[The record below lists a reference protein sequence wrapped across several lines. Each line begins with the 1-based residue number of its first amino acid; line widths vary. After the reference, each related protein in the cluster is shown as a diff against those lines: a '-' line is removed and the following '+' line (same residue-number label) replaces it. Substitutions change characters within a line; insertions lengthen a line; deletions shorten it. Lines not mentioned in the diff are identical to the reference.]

1 MVGDLHQTHIR
12 KRLKIIHLFG
22 IGAVLCFFILLSFLG
37 KNANLNTET
46 TQYIL
51 IFMAILMAISYL
63 TLLLHT
69 SDKIP
74 TGPAVMFVGLN
85 ILNSALVWSTG
96 ILESPFIIF
105 YAILIIMSSQLYK
118 YRLGLL
124 QAVIALLGF
133 VSVYGATS
141 TRVIPYSNIL
151 LYSDISILYQPPSI
165 ILVYGSLYAVLFI
178 FAVFAS
184 SSART
189 VLFRE
194 HEKTDIDMTYQEK
207 IIQELPIGILIVD
220 WDLNILGTN
229 PASDIHF
236 PIDSLGSS
244 LTEHLSIMRA
254 KPKVELIRMSKTCEE
269 KQLMWKKDDEEVI
282 PVKVSV
288 RLMEGE
294 KKENGTFIIFLDR
307 LTH

>member
-1 MVGDLHQTHIR
+1 MVGDLHQTHIK

-22 IGAVLCFFILLSFLG
+22 IGAVLCFFVLLSFLG
-37 KNANLNTET
+37 SSTNINTEP

-51 IFMAILMAISYL
+51 IFMAIIIALSYL
-63 TLLLHT
+63 TLILHS
-69 SDKIP
+69 SDKVPI
-74 TGPAVMFVGLN
+74 GPAFMFVVLN

-105 YAILIIMSSQLYK
+105 YAILIIISSQLYK

-124 QAVIALLGF
+124 QAVISLLGF
-133 VSVYGATS
+133 VLVFGATS

-151 LYSDISILYQPPSI
+151 LYSDISLLYQPPTI
-165 ILVYGSLYAVLFI
+165 ILVYGSLYAILFI
-178 FAVFAS
+178 FAVFSS

-194 HEKTDIDMTYQEK
+194 HDKTEIDMTYQEK

-244 LTEHLSIMRA
+244 LTKHLSLMKA
-254 KPKVELIRMSKTCEE
+254 KPRVELVRMAKTCEE
-269 KQLMWKKDDEEVI
+269 KQLMWRKDDDEQVPI
-282 PVKVSV
+282 KISV
-288 RLMEGE
+288 RLMEG
-294 KKENGTFIIFLDR
+294 KKKKDSTFIIFLDR
-307 LTH
+307 LMH